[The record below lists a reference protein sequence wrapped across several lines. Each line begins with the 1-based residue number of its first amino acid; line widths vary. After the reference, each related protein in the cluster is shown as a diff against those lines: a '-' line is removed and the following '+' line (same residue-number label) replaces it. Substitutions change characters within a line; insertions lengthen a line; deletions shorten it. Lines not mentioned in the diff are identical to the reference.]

1 MENSAVQRLTKFL
14 KNNRIKQIDFAK
26 NIGIAK
32 STVSDIISGR
42 RALSQGML
50 ARIYQAYP
58 NLNPAWV
65 ESGLGDPEL
74 KRDDLNNAHPM
85 LEDTAAAGFN
95 VGMPLND
102 LSSNA
107 LPQIPLVPDFDFYIK
122 VSGRSMEPVLLD
134 GDILACRIVSDRAN
148 IPYGH
153 ICVVCS
159 NDAFLVKYL
168 LPSSDNSDSSDSSE
182 NSDSSDYPDSDSET
196 IILHSA
202 NPDYPDIILPCTEVF
217 RIALVVGLIRP
228 SIPALSSI
236 R

>member
-1 MENSAVQRLTKFL
+1 MENSFERLHQVIEYLKDNGKIHKQQDIADKMNLGKSQISEALKGKKSKFTEGFL
-14 KNNRIKQIDFAK
+14 RRFAEAYK
-26 NIGIAK
+26 EY
-32 STVSDIISGR
+32 IS
-42 RALSQGML
+42 
-50 ARIYQAYP
+50 
-58 NLNPAWV
+58 
-65 ESGLGDPEL
+65 ESWLLTGKGEMVVPEN
-74 KRDDLNNAHPM
+74 DQHPM

-168 LPSSDNSDSSDSSE
+168 LPSSDNSDSSD
-182 NSDSSDYPDSDSET
+182 YPDSET
-196 IILHSA
+196 ITLHSA
-202 NPDYPDIILPCTEVF
+202 NPDYPDIILPCSEVF
-217 RIALVVGLIRP
+217 RVALVVGLIRP
-228 SIPALSSI
+228 SLPSL